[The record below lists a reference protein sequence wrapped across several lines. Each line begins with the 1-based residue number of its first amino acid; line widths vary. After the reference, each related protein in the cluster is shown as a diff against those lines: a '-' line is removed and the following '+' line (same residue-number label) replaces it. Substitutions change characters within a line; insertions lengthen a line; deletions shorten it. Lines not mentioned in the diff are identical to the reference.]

1 VEFLLRSRR
10 VIRKDWGKSFSGDG
24 MTVEVWGMLGA
35 GIVSLV
41 AGLVLARRR
50 WRAASG
56 AERVLVLGPVFE
68 AVALAIFAAEHF
80 TAARDLMGIVP
91 KWLPGPLFWTYFV
104 GVAWLAAAVSF
115 IAWRQVRWSATLTAA
130 LMLIIV
136 VTVSLP
142 ALPKNF
148 HERFSWILTVRET
161 SFAGGAMVLAGSVW
175 GRPGRVGAML
185 VRTGRWIVA
194 LTMVFYAVEHF
205 LFPMFVPGVP
215 LEKPMPGWLPAPW
228 ILSYL
233 VGASLLAGGIGLMIP
248 RRVRLAAA
256 GCGTVLLLLTAF
268 FYVPIFVMEI
278 QTPAAVEGLNYVGD
292 TMLFAATVLL
302 AGLGA
307 ERG

>member
-1 VEFLLRSRR
+1 
-10 VIRKDWGKSFSGDG
+10 
-24 MTVEVWGMLGA
+24 MLGA
-35 GIVSLV
+35 GVVSLV
-41 AGLVLARRR
+41 AGLVLARERLR
-50 WRAASG
+50 STRG
-56 AERVLVLGPVFE
+56 AERILVLGPVFE
-68 AVALAIFAAEHF
+68 AVALAVFAAEHF

-115 IAWRQVRWSATLTAA
+115 IAWRQVRWSASLSA
-130 LMLIIV
+130 LLFLIIV

-142 ALPKNF
+142 GLPKHF
-148 HERFSWILTVRET
+148 HERFFWILTVRET

-175 GRPGRVGAML
+175 PRDESAGVML

-205 LFPMFVPGVP
+205 LFPLFVPGVP
-215 LEKPMPGWLPAPW
+215 LEKPMPGWVAAPRV
-228 ILSYL
+228 LSYL

-248 RRVRLAAA
+248 RRVRVAAA
-256 GCGTVLLLLTAF
+256 GCGTVLLLLTAL
-268 FYVPIFVMEI
+268 FYVPIFVMEM
-278 QTPAAVEGLNYVGD
+278 QTPAGAVEGLNYVGD

-307 ERG
+307 EGTARAVG